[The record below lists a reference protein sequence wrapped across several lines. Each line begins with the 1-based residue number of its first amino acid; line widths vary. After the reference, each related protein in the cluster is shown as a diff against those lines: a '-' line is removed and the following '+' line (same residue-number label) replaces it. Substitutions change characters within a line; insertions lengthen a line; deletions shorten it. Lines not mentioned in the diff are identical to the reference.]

1 MELLEA
7 LKTRKSSRAFK
18 TDPVPRAL
26 LTEILE
32 AARWPVPLLGQYS
45 TLGTGSGRG

>member
-7 LKTRKSSRAFK
+7 LKTKKSIRAFK
-18 TDPVPRAL
+18 TDPAPRTL

-32 AARWPVPLLGQYS
+32 AACRSPSWGNINH
-45 TLGTGSGRG
+45 GNW

>member
-7 LKTRKSSRAFK
+7 LKTRKSIRAFK
-18 TDPVPRAL
+18 ADPVPRAL

-32 AARWPVPLLGQYS
+32 AAGVGPPLGAILNLGNWWW
-45 TLGTGSGRG
+45 